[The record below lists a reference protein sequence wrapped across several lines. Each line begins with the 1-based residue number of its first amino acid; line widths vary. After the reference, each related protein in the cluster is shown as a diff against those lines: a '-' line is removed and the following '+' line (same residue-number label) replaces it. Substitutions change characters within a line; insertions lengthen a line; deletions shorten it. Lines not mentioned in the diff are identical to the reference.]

1 MRENF
6 GRNLGEQLS
15 EIVQEDLGSSPSST
29 LRRDLWGPKG
39 KGVNG
44 WDRPCQGPPHA
55 HGLSITLG
63 FWTSP
68 DLLVDS
74 VDG

>member
-55 HGLSITLG
+55 LVLSWAKHHPGVLDFSG
-63 FWTSP
+63 S
-68 DLLVDS
+68 S
-74 VDG
+74 RR